1 MHGLEWRIIV
11 FQASLDRSMHTLVM
25 PLLLAPALLSQGLL
39 QVLDLDQTFNSSCML
54 IGGFVRKLT
63 VELLFAHRLC
73 PATVLRIFIIGL
85 ANDRLVLQA
94 QKN

>member
-1 MHGLEWRIIV
+1 
-11 FQASLDRSMHTLVM
+11 MHTLVM